1 MTVITTTTTLEEMRN
16 PPLIVEQELFLIK
29 FAENQEEVEAALRL
43 RYEVFNIEQGIG
55 LQSATDDEKD
65 CDEFDEHCLHL
76 IIVEKK
82 TSRIVGTY
90 RVNPG
95 PTARK
100 YLGFYAAREFN
111 IKGLDG
117 LQDEILEVGRSCV
130 HPEYRSGAAIGLLWS
145 GISGALIRT
154 GLSYTL
160 GCVSLDATDPNVGW
174 ALYEYFKQR
183 GTLCEQLVATPGKG
197 FELPARDQE
206 KIDKLLEDKVA
217 LLKHIPSLF
226 KGYLRLGVKICGV
239 PIWDKE
245 FGTIDFLILLNYHTM
260 PEKYYKHFFKEFI

>member
-1 MTVITTTTTLEEMRN
+1 MIYNNKILEEIST
-16 PPLIVEQELFLIK
+16 PPLIIEQELFLMK
-29 FAENQEEVEAALRL
+29 FAENEEEIRAAMSL
-43 RYEVFNIEQGIG
+43 RYEVFNIEQGKG
-55 LQSATDDEKD
+55 LESAEHDEID
-65 CDEFDEHCLHL
+65 CDEFDEFCLHL

-95 PTARK
+95 PVARTK
-100 YLGFYAAREFN
+100 LGFYAAREYN
-111 IKGLDG
+111 IVGLNE

-130 HPEYRSGAAIGLLWS
+130 HPEYRSGAVIGLLWS
-145 GISGALIRT
+145 GISGTLVRA
-154 GLSYTL
+154 GLHYTL

-174 ALYEYFKQR
+174 ALYEHFKLR
-183 GTLCEQLVATPGKG
+183 DKLSDQLKATPGAG
-197 FELPARDQE
+197 FELPPANQE
-206 KIDKLLEDKVA
+206 KVDELLENKVA

-245 FGTIDFLILLNYHTM
+245 FGTIDFLILLNYQTM
-260 PEKYYKHFFKEFI
+260 PEKYLKHFFKEFL

>member
-1 MTVITTTTTLEEMRN
+1 MTINTLGLEEMRN
-16 PPLIVEQELFLIK
+16 PPLIVEQDLFLIK
-29 FAENQEEVEAALRL
+29 FAENDEEVKAAMRL
-43 RYEVFNIEQGIG
+43 RYEVFCSEQGKGI
-55 LQSATDDEKD
+55 QSDELEKID

-100 YLGFYAAREFN
+100 YLGFYAAREYN
-111 IKGLDG
+111 IEGLDE

-130 HPEYRSGAAIGLLWS
+130 HPDYRSGAAIGLLWS

-154 GLSYTL
+154 GLNYTL
-160 GCVSLDATDPNVGW
+160 GCVSMDATDANVGW
-174 ALYEYFKQR
+174 AIYEYFK
-183 GTLCEQLVATPGKG
+183 LNDKLSEQLKATPAPG
-197 FELPARDQE
+197 FELPEPDRKKVDE
-206 KIDKLLEDKVA
+206 LLKDRTA
-217 LLKHIPSLF
+217 LLKYIPSLF

-245 FGTIDFLILLNYHTM
+245 FGSIDFLILLNYRTM
-260 PEKYYKHFFKEFI
+260 PEKYYKHFFKEFL

>member
-1 MTVITTTTTLEEMRN
+1 MTVNNSLEEMRN
-16 PPLIVEQELFLIK
+16 PALLIEQELFLMK
-29 FAENQEEVEAALRL
+29 FAENQEEINAALRL
-43 RYEVFNIEQGIG
+43 RYEVFNIEQGKG
-55 LQSATDDEKD
+55 LQSAEHEKID

-95 PTARK
+95 TTARK
-100 YLGFYAAREFN
+100 YLGFYAAREYN
-111 IKGLDG
+111 IEGLDE

-130 HPEYRSGAAIGLLWS
+130 HPEYRNGSVIGLLWS

-154 GLSYTL
+154 GLGYTL

-174 ALYEYFKQR
+174 ALYEHFKLR
-183 GTLCEQLVATPGKG
+183 DKLSGQLIATPGEG
-197 FELPARDQE
+197 FELPPGDQE
-206 KIDKLLEDKVA
+206 KIDELLSNKVA

-239 PIWDKE
+239 PIWDNE
-245 FGTIDFLILLNYHTM
+245 FGTIDFLILLNYRTM